1 MESRRWWRR
10 RRNAVMRESRRPK
23 KLFQDEECM
32 SLAIKRTVK
41 CICFFLLLI
50 VAAGVAQGQDASSA
64 LTGLVTDPS
73 GAAVANARVVA
84 TPATGAA
91 VNARTGANGMYEFK
105 TLAPGVYT
113 LRATAKGFE
122 PFVKAGVT
130 IEPGKP
136 ISISMQLEI
145 AVQQEKV
152 EVQDSGTQLDVSGAG
167 NASSV
172 VLKGKDLDAL
182 SDDPDELS
190 EELQAL
196 AGPSAGPNGGQIYID
211 GFTGGQLPPKSSIR
225 EVRINQN
232 PFSAEYDHL
241 GFGRIEVFTKPGTD
255 KFHGQFMINGNTAG
269 LNARNPFAGTAPQ
282 PGYDSEMY
290 NGNFS
295 GPLGKKASF
304 FVDFNR
310 RNINELSVI
319 NTPVLDANLNPIEFT
334 DSVANPRTRT
344 SFSPR
349 LDYQLNT
356 NNTVTLRYQY
366 EREAEMNNG
375 IGTFSLPSQA
385 TNNFSTE
392 HQVQLSDTQVVSP
405 KVINEIR
412 FRFVREENRGNALDL
427 TPTINVNGA
436 FVGGGNSSGTNDDI
450 QDRYELQN
458 YISIV
463 HNSHFIKLGS
473 RLRVTKDVNVQDSG
487 FNGGFTF
494 GAQAVNSQTLQPCV
508 PDPTNPDP
516 NCVQHTGLQ
525 VYQTVQQGI
534 ANGMTT
540 AQIRAQTG
548 LGPTQFSVVTGQPAV
563 QNTFLDWGLYAQD
576 EWKIR
581 PNISLSYG
589 LRIETQNEISFN
601 ADIAPR
607 IGIAWGIDA
616 GKKGQPKTVL
626 RAGWGMFY
634 DRFGQS
640 LLLQAQR
647 LNGTTQQ
654 QFVVTNPDFYP
665 NLPTPADLTAS
676 QNSPT
681 IYQVDPNLKI
691 PYTMQ
696 AGVTLERQL
705 SKVANIALTYL
716 NSRGV
721 HTLLTRNINAP
732 VGPTF
737 DPKNVSERP
746 FGTLDNIYQ
755 YEGAGIFKQ
764 NQFIVNSSVRIGQ
777 KLSLFG
783 YYTLNYANS
792 DSSGSGSFPTNQ
804 FNVAQDYG
812 RAGFDVRH
820 RVFLGGSITIPYQ
833 FRLSPFVIASS
844 GSPFNITTGQ
854 DLNGDSIYNDR
865 STFGALQTALTAPNF
880 VTPQNVTLSCN
891 EPSADTLVPINCAT
905 GPARFSFNL
914 RLSKTFGFGQ
924 KKESASAAGGGGMGG
939 GTFGRGPG
947 GPGGGHGGRGGPMG
961 GGDSSG
967 QRYSLTFAVAGRN
980 IFNNVNAGN
989 PVGVISSPI
998 FGQSNALAGGPF
1010 GSSSYNRR
1018 VDLQVTFSF

>member
-1 MESRRWWRR
+1 VAAKAQHRD
-10 RRNAVMRESRRPK
+10 ARRPSIK
-23 KLFQDEECM
+23 KLFRDEECM

-41 CICFFLLLI
+41 CFCFFLLLA
-50 VAAGVAQGQDASSA
+50 VAGVARGQDASSA

-73 GAAVANARVVA
+73 GAAVPNARVVA

-91 VNARTGANGMYEFK
+91 VNARTSANGMYEFK

-136 ISISMQLEI
+136 ISANMQLEI

-225 EVRINQN
+225 EIRINQN

-269 LNARNPFAGTAPQ
+269 LNARNPFSGTAPQ

-319 NTPVLDANLNPIEFT
+319 NTPVLDANFNPIEFT

-366 EREAEMNNG
+366 ERENELNNG

-385 TNNFSTE
+385 TNNLNAE
-392 HQVQLSDTQVVSP
+392 HQVQFSDTQIVNP

-412 FRFVREENRGNALDL
+412 FRFVREENRGNALDF

-436 FVGGGNSSGTNDDI
+436 FNGGGNSSGTNDDI

-494 GAQAVNSQTLQPCV
+494 GAQAVNAQTLQPCV
-508 PDPTNPDP
+508 PDPANPDP

-534 ANGMTT
+534 ANGMTA
-540 AQIRAQTG
+540 AQVRAQTG
-548 LGPTQFSVVTGQPAV
+548 LGPTQFSIVTGQPAV

-581 PNISLSYG
+581 PNVSLSYG
-589 LRIETQNEISFN
+589 LRIETQNEIGFN
-601 ADIAPR
+601 MDVAPR

-626 RAGWGMFY
+626 RAGWGIFY
-634 DRFGQS
+634 DRFGQD

-647 LNGTTQQ
+647 VNGITQQ
-654 QFVVTNPDFYP
+654 RILVTDPNFYP
-665 NLPTPADLTAS
+665 NLPTPAELTAS

-705 SKVANIALTYL
+705 LKVANIALTYL

-732 VGPTF
+732 LGPTF
-737 DPKNVSERP
+737 DATDPTNRP
-746 FGTLDNIYQ
+746 LGTLNNIYQ

-764 NQFIVNSSVRIGQ
+764 NQFIVNSSVRVGQ
-777 KLSLFG
+777 KVSLFG

-792 DSSGSGSFPTNQ
+792 DSSGSGSFPANQ

-820 RVFLGGSITIPYQ
+820 RVFLGGSITMPMQ

-844 GSPFNITTGQ
+844 GSPFNVTLGQ
-854 DLNGDSIYNDR
+854 DVNNDSIYNDR
-865 STFGALQTALTAPNF
+865 PTFAQFQSALASAALI
-880 VTPQNVTLSCN
+880 QNASFDCN

-905 GPARFSFNL
+905 GPGRFSFNL

-947 GPGGGHGGRGGPMG
+947 GPGGGGGRGGAGGMG
-961 GGDSSG
+961 RGPGGESSG
-967 QRYSLTFAVAGRN
+967 QKYSLTFSVAGRN

-998 FGQSNALAGGPF
+998 FGQSNSLAGGPF
-1010 GSSSYNRR
+1010 GSSSFNRR
-1018 VDLQVTFSF
+1018 VDLQVTFGF

>member
-1 MESRRWWRR
+1 
-10 RRNAVMRESRRPK
+10 
-23 KLFQDEECM
+23 M
-32 SLAIKRTVK
+32 SLAIRWAVK
-41 CICFFLLLI
+41 CFCFLTILSVL
-50 VAAGVAQGQDASSA
+50 VCAAQGQDASSA

-73 GAAVANARVVA
+73 GAAVPNARVVA
-84 TPATGAA
+84 TPAAGQP
-91 VNARTGANGMYEFK
+91 VNARTNANGIYEFK
-105 TLAPGVYT
+105 TLPPGIYT
-113 LRATAKGFE
+113 IRAVAKGFQ
-122 PFVKAGVT
+122 PTVKAGVT
-130 IEPGKP
+130 IETGKP
-136 ISISMQLEI
+136 ISVNIQLEI
-145 AVQQEKV
+145 EVQQEKV

-225 EVRINQN
+225 EIRINQN

-255 KFHGQFMINGNTAG
+255 KFHGQFMVNGNTAG

-295 GPLGKKASF
+295 GPISKKASF

-319 NTPVLDANLNPIEFT
+319 NTPVLDASLNPIEFT
-334 DSVANPRTRT
+334 DSIPSPRTRT

-349 LDYQLNT
+349 LDYQLT
-356 NNTVTLRYQY
+356 PNNTVTLRYQY
-366 EREAEMNNG
+366 ERENEMNNG

-392 HQVQLSDTQVVSP
+392 HQVQFSDTQIVNP

-412 FRFVREENRGNALDL
+412 FRFVREESRGNALDF
-427 TPTINVNGA
+427 TPTVNVNGA
-436 FVGGGNSSGTNDDI
+436 FTGGGNSSGTNDDI

-458 YISIV
+458 YLSIV

-473 RLRVTKDVNVQDSG
+473 RLRVTKDVNEQTSG

-494 GAQAVNSQTLQPCV
+494 GAQAVNSQTLAPC
-508 PDPTNPDP
+508 DPSLGDP
-516 NCVQHTGLQ
+516 NCVQYTGLQ

-534 ANGMTT
+534 ANGMTA
-540 AQIRAQTG
+540 AQVRAQTG
-548 LGPTQFSVVTGQPAV
+548 LGPTQFSVVAGQPTV
-563 QNTFLDWGLYAQD
+563 QNTFLDLGLYAQD

-581 PNISLSYG
+581 PNVSLSYG
-589 LRIETQNEISFN
+589 LRLETQNEIKFN
-601 ADIAPR
+601 ADVAPR

-616 GKKGQPKTVL
+616 GQKGQPKTVL
-626 RAGWGMFY
+626 RAGWGIFY
-634 DRFGQS
+634 DRFAQD

-647 LNGTTQQ
+647 VNGITQQ
-654 QFVVTNPDFYP
+654 RFVVTNPDFYP
-665 NLPTPADLTAS
+665 DLPTSAELAAS

-696 AGVTLERQL
+696 GGVTLERQL
-705 SKVANIALTYL
+705 SKSANIALTYL

-721 HTLLTRNINAP
+721 HTLLIRNINAP
-732 VGPTF
+732 LGPTF
-737 DPKNVSERP
+737 DATDPANRP
-746 FGTLDNIYQ
+746 LGTLNNVYQ

-764 NQFIVNSSVRIGQ
+764 NQFIVNTSVRVGQ

-783 YYTLNYANS
+783 YYTLSYANS
-792 DSSGSGSFPTNQ
+792 DTAGSGSFPTNQ
-804 FNVAQDYG
+804 FNIAQDYG
-812 RAGFDVRH
+812 RAAFDVRH
-820 RVFLGGSITIPYQ
+820 RVFLGGSISLPMQ

-844 GSPFNITTGQ
+844 GSPFNVTLGQ
-854 DLNGDSIYNDR
+854 DLNNDSIYNDR
-865 STFGALQTALTAPNF
+865 PTFGAFQTALA
-880 VTPQNVTLSCN
+880 NVAAIRNASFDCS

-905 GPARFSFNL
+905 GPGRFSFNL
-914 RLSKTFGFGQ
+914 RLSKTIGFG
-924 KKESASAAGGGGMGG
+924 KKSERANSAAGDGGGG

-947 GPGGGHGGRGGPMG
+947 GPGGGGRGGGAVVRG
-961 GGDSSG
+961 GGFGGDNSG
-967 QRYSLTFAVAGRN
+967 QKYSLTFAVAGRN

-998 FGQSNALAGGPF
+998 FGQSNSLAGGPF

>member
-1 MESRRWWRR
+1 
-10 RRNAVMRESRRPK
+10 
-23 KLFQDEECM
+23 M
-32 SLAIKRTVK
+32 SLAIKRAVK
-41 CICFFLLLI
+41 CICFFLLLT
-50 VAAGVAQGQDASSA
+50 VVGVGRAQDASSA

-73 GAAVANARVVA
+73 GAAVPNARVVA
-84 TPATGAA
+84 TPATGAP
-91 VNARTGANGMYEFK
+91 VNARTGTNGMYEFK

-122 PFVKAGVT
+122 PFVQAGVT

-136 ISISMQLEI
+136 ISVNMQLEI

-152 EVQDSGTQLDVSGAG
+152 EVQDSGTQLDVSAAG

-225 EVRINQN
+225 EIRINQN

-255 KFHGQFMINGNTAG
+255 KFHGQFMVNGNTAG
-269 LNARNPFAGTAPQ
+269 LNARNPFSGTAPQ

-304 FVDFNR
+304 FLDFNR

-334 DSVANPRTRT
+334 DSVPSPRTRT

-349 LDYQLNT
+349 LDYQLT
-356 NNTVTLRYQY
+356 PNNTVTLRYQY
-366 EREAEMNNG
+366 ERENELNNG

-385 TNNFSTE
+385 TNNLNTE
-392 HQVQLSDTQVVSP
+392 HQAQFSDTQIVNP

-412 FRFVREENRGNALDL
+412 FRFVREESRGNALDF
-427 TPTINVNGA
+427 TPTVNVNGA
-436 FVGGGNSSGTNDDI
+436 FTGGGNSSGTNDDI
-450 QDRYELQN
+450 QNRYELQN

-494 GAQAVNSQTLQPCV
+494 GVCTVEQLTHQSSCIQPTTPPTPPC
-508 PDPTNPDP
+508 DPKTDA
-516 NCVQHTGLQ
+516 NCVQFTGLQ
-525 VYQTVQQGI
+525 VYQAVQQGI

-540 AQIRAQTG
+540 AQVRAQTG

-576 EWKIR
+576 EWKVR
-581 PNISLSYG
+581 PNVSLSYG
-589 LRIETQNEISFN
+589 LRLETQNEIGFN
-601 ADIAPR
+601 LDVAPR

-626 RAGWGMFY
+626 RAGWGIFY
-634 DRFGQS
+634 DRFGQD

-647 LNGTTQQ
+647 VNGITQQ
-654 QFVVTNPDFYP
+654 RFVVTNPDFYP
-665 NLPTPADLTAS
+665 NLPTPAELAAS

-691 PYTMQ
+691 PYTIQ

-705 SKVANIALTYL
+705 SKVANVALTYL

-732 VGPTF
+732 LPPTF
-737 DPKNVSERP
+737 DATDPANRP
-746 FGTLDNIYQ
+746 LGTLNNVYQ

-764 NQFIVNSSVRIGQ
+764 NQFIVNSSVRVGQ
-777 KLSLFG
+777 KVSLFG

-812 RAGFDVRH
+812 RAAFDVRH
-820 RVFLGGSITIPYQ
+820 RVFLGGSITMPFQ

-844 GSPFNITTGQ
+844 GSPFNVTLGQ
-854 DLNGDSIYNDR
+854 DVNNDSIYNDR
-865 STFGALQTALTAPNF
+865 PTFAAFQTALANTALIRNASF
-880 VTPQNVTLSCN
+880 DCN
-891 EPSADTLVPINCAT
+891 EPSGDMLVPINCAT
-905 GPARFSFNL
+905 GPGRFSFNL

-924 KKESASAAGGGGMGG
+924 KKESASAPGGGGMGG

-947 GPGGGHGGRGGPMG
+947 GPGGGGRGGAVVMG
-961 GGDSSG
+961 RGPGGESSG
-967 QRYSLTFAVAGRN
+967 QKYSLTFSVAGRN

-998 FGQSNALAGGPF
+998 FGQSNSLAGGPF
-1010 GSSSYNRR
+1010 GSSSFNRR

>member
-1 MESRRWWRR
+1 
-10 RRNAVMRESRRPK
+10 
-23 KLFQDEECM
+23 M
-32 SLAIKRTVK
+32 SLAIKWTVK

-136 ISISMQLEI
+136 ISINMQLEI

-190 EELQAL
+190 EELQTL

-211 GFTGGQLPPKSSIR
+211 GFTGRQLPPKSSIR

-269 LNARNPFAGTAPQ
+269 LNARNPFSGTAPQ

-295 GPLGKKASF
+295 GPINKKASF

-319 NTPVLDANLNPIEFT
+319 NTPVLDASLNPIEFT
-334 DSVANPRTRT
+334 DSVPSPRTRT

-366 EREAEMNNG
+366 ERENELNNG

-392 HQVQLSDTQVVSP
+392 HQVQFSDTQVVSP

-412 FRFVREENRGNALDL
+412 FRFVREENRGSALDF

-494 GAQAVNSQTLQPCV
+494 GAQAVNSQTLQPCA
-508 PDPTNPDP
+508 PDPANPDP
-516 NCVQHTGLQ
+516 NCIQHTGLQ
-525 VYQTVQQGI
+525 VYQAVQQGI
-534 ANGMTT
+534 ASGMTT

-548 LGPTQFSVVTGQPAV
+548 LGPTQFSVVTGQPAA

-589 LRIETQNEISFN
+589 LCIETQNEISFN

-732 VGPTF
+732 LGPTF
-737 DPKNVSERP
+737 DATDPANRP
-746 FGTLDNIYQ
+746 LGTLNNVYQ

-764 NQFIVNSSVRIGQ
+764 NQFIVNSSVRVGQ
-777 KLSLFG
+777 KVSLFG

-820 RVFLGGSITIPYQ
+820 RVFLGGSITMPMQ

-844 GSPFNITTGQ
+844 GSPFNVTLGQ
-854 DLNGDSIYNDR
+854 DVNNDSIYNDR
-865 STFGALQTALTAPNF
+865 PTFAQFQSALANAALIRNASF
-880 VTPQNVTLSCN
+880 DCN

-905 GPARFSFNL
+905 GPGRFSFNL

-947 GPGGGHGGRGGPMG
+947 GPGGGGHGGGGAVVRGGG

-967 QRYSLTFAVAGRN
+967 QKYSLTFSVAGRN

-1018 VDLQVTFSF
+1018 VDLQVTFGF

>member
-1 MESRRWWRR
+1 
-10 RRNAVMRESRRPK
+10 
-23 KLFQDEECM
+23 M
-32 SLAIKRTVK
+32 SLAIKRAVR
-41 CICFFLLLI
+41 CISILLFLVFSAQ
-50 VAAGVAQGQDASSA
+50 VAHGQDSTSA
-64 LTGLVTDPS
+64 LTGVVTDPS
-73 GAAVANARVVA
+73 GAAVPNARVVA
-84 TPATGAA
+84 IPTSGQP
-91 VNARTGANGMYEFK
+91 VNARTNANGFYEFK

-113 LRATAKGFE
+113 VRAVAKGFQ
-122 PFVKAGVT
+122 PFAKPGIT
-130 IEPGKP
+130 IEAGKP
-136 ISISMQLEI
+136 ASVNMQLEI
-145 AVQQEKV
+145 AVQEEKV

-255 KFHGQFMINGNTAG
+255 KFHGQFMVNGNTAG
-269 LNARNPFAGTAPQ
+269 LNARNPFSGTAPQ

-295 GPLGKKASF
+295 GPINKKASF

-334 DSVANPRTRT
+334 DSVPSPRTRT

-366 EREAEMNNG
+366 ERENELNNG

-473 RLRVTKDVNVQDSG
+473 RLRVTKEVNVQDSG

-508 PDPTNPDP
+508 PDPANPDP

-525 VYQTVQQGI
+525 VYQAVQQGI
-534 ANGMTT
+534 ANGTTT

-548 LGPTQFSVVTGQPAV
+548 LGPTQFSVVTGQAAA

-581 PNISLSYG
+581 PNVSLSYG
-589 LRIETQNEISFN
+589 LRVETQNEISFN

-705 SKVANIALTYL
+705 SKAANIALTYL

-737 DPKNVSERP
+737 DPQNVSERP
-746 FGTLDNIYQ
+746 FGTLENIYQ

-820 RVFLGGSITIPYQ
+820 RVFLGGSITMPKQ

-844 GSPFNITTGQ
+844 GSPFNVTLGQ
-854 DLNGDSIYNDR
+854 DVNNDSIFNDR
-865 STFGALQTALTAPNF
+865 PTFAQFQSALANAALIRNASF
-880 VTPQNVTLSCN
+880 DCN

-905 GPARFSFNL
+905 GPGRFSFNL

-947 GPGGGHGGRGGPMG
+947 GPGGGGHGGGGF

-967 QRYSLTFAVAGRN
+967 QKYSLTFSVAGRN

-1018 VDLQVTFSF
+1018 VDLQVTFGF